1 MLTPMT
7 PFAMWMLSTAVVW
20 FDQLS
25 LIDDAP

>member
-7 PFAMWMLSTAVVW
+7 PFVMWLLSTAAVW

-25 LIDDAP
+25 LIDEAP